1 MRGAPVLRALRQG
14 GEGDARGYARAAGR
28 GYGGERM
35 AAPELK
41 ERRARAGSR
50 HRARTLRSTVA
61 AVPAPLAA
69 LLAIVVIAGIVWALF
84 VPPWQSPDETAHF
97 AYAQSIA
104 ERHALPGKG
113 PHTYSADQLLAD
125 FAVGGSAVAFRS
137 TQIRP
142 DWSKHDEALYLAAAG
157 HASRTDGGGFNPAAS
172 NPPLYYVY
180 ADLAY
185 WATSGGN
192 AFDRYYAMRLW
203 GISLLVLTVVGAW
216 LLIGEVLGPRRLPQ
230 LAGSAVVGL
239 LPMNTFISTSVNPD
253 AMVITLWTFALWLG
267 ARVIKRAARPG
278 DVIGLCA
285 VTTAAILSKGS
296 SYALVPAAALALLI
310 GWVRC
315 DGPARRSRGLLF
327 ALVAAV
333 CVLPVLG
340 WIELARSNGIAPVN
354 AVGKAAGAPVRPF
367 NLRQFLSY
375 VWQFYLPRLPGM
387 SPDRVTSGLPVYDIW
402 LRRRLG
408 GVRMARGEDARGGL
422 RPRWPLSCRCVAIAS
437 AAIVATFRDRLRWA
451 AHRFLRRGARRSAV
465 RPAPD
470 RVPIADRGPGASPPG
485 PLSAAGAGAARA
497 RRRPG
502 RRAPAGSVAR
512 AGVRGADR
520 GDAGTADSSRWS
532 RLERGTTRE
541 GARRRA
547 RALVGG
553 RTRHCRAARRGCKQW
568 ALHRLVA
575 RHTAECCGD
584 RSAERPERLPGPD
597 DHQGCGR
604 LCADVDHPVHGLGR
618 DPARANSGRCNR
630 LDGARR
636 CDERQRLARGQIA
649 AGYVRAIAPI
659 VALDRTIPSGRRIQ
673 VCLRSRGPGTVDLM
687 GAPLPNHAL
696 VEDDGTASGS
706 RQAAIALLFLRPH
719 PRSVLSLVPTIFA
732 RASLFRPGWVGPGP
746 TGCSAPHSS
755 GL

>member
-1 MRGAPVLRALRQG
+1 
-14 GEGDARGYARAAGR
+14 
-28 GYGGERM
+28 M

-41 ERRARAGSR
+41 EGRVRAGSR

-61 AVPAPLAA
+61 TVPAPLAA
-69 LLAIVVIAGIVWALF
+69 LLAIVVVAGIVWALF

-142 DWSKHDEALYLAAAG
+142 DWSKHDEALYLAAAS

-185 WATSGGN
+185 WVTSGGN

-253 AMVITLWTFALWLG
+253 ALVITLWTFALWLG
-267 ARVIKRAARPG
+267 ARVIKRSARPG

-285 VTTAAILSKGS
+285 VTTGAILSKGS

-315 DGPARRSRGLLF
+315 DGPARRSRALLF
-327 ALVAAV
+327 ALVGAV

-354 AVGKAAGAPVRPF
+354 AVGKAAGAPVRSF
-367 NLRQFLSY
+367 SVRGFLSY

-387 SPDRVTSGLPVYDIW
+387 NIQRVTPGLPVYDIW
-402 LRRRLG
+402 LREGWGVFGWLE
-408 GVRMARGEDARGGL
+408 VRMPESVYVLLAAFTSL
-422 RPRWPLSCRCVAIAS
+422 VAIAS
-437 AAIVATFRDRLRWA
+437 AAIVATFRDRLRWQLIGY
-451 AHRFLRRGARRSAV
+451 FAV
-465 RPAPD
+465 
-470 RVPIADRGPGASPPG
+470 
-485 PLSAAGAGAARA
+485 
-497 RRRPG
+497 
-502 RRAPAGSVAR
+502 
-512 AGVRGADR
+512 
-520 GDAGTADSSRWS
+520 
-532 RLERGTTRE
+532 
-541 GARRRA
+541 
-547 RALVGG
+547 ALVGLLFGLHLTEYRSLLAGQGPVLQG
-553 RTRHCRAARRGCKQW
+553 RYLLPVLGLLGLAV
-568 ALHRLVA
+568 ALAVA
-575 RHTAECCGD
+575 RLPAAWRAPVCGV
-584 RSAERPERLPGPD
+584 L
-597 DHQGCGR
+597 
-604 LCADVDHPVHGLGR
+604 
-618 DPARANSGRCNR
+618 
-630 LDGARR
+630 
-636 CDERQRLARGQIA
+636 IA
-649 AGYVRAIAPI
+649 GMLVLQT
-659 VALDRTIPSGRRIQ
+659 VALIA
-673 VCLRSRGPGTVDLM
+673 VGTRYY
-687 GAPLPNHAL
+687 
-696 VEDDGTASGS
+696 T
-706 RQAAIALLFLRPH
+706 
-719 PRSVLSLVPTIFA
+719 
-732 RASLFRPGWVGPGP
+732 
-746 TGCSAPHSS
+746 
-755 GL
+755 